1 MKRTELMV
9 ISELMKNSRRSDRD
23 LAKAIGVS
31 QPTVSRTIKKLE
43 KEGVLRE
50 YTAIPDF
57 TKIGFKIMSVELA
70 KVKGPIS
77 EQELEKTRRQV
88 LQPLMKESSTTIIGL
103 SGTGCNADKI
113 TAAFH
118 EDYSAYTKYR
128 HKLEQHPL
136 IGINELHSFLIDLTE
151 KNQFLP
157 LTFSFL
163 ADYIKHRIDKEN
175 LQS

>member
-1 MKRTELMV
+1 
-9 ISELMKNSRRSDRD
+9 
-23 LAKAIGVS
+23 
-31 QPTVSRTIKKLE
+31 
-43 KEGVLRE
+43 
-50 YTAIPDF
+50 
-57 TKIGFKIMSVELA
+57 MSVELA

-136 IGINELHSFLIDLTE
+136 IGINEL
-151 KNQFLP
+151 
-157 LTFSFL
+157 
-163 ADYIKHRIDKEN
+163 
-175 LQS
+175 